1 MSSSSHASTIVN
13 LCDDEAEDAAALAQ
27 VMELGIS
34 RDTAVAAL
42 KLSQG
47 NVERAIEHV
56 FAEPPAADAGGTITG
71 SAMFSSSGNARPEAL
86 RQCRSCETYAAA
98 DSMQILEACNHM
110 LCRQCL
116 RPLQQQQLEQPT
128 HPVCPARSCSRPLAI
143 RDLALLLPPRALET
157 LQSSALANFKQRL
170 AEGFQC
176 KQCST
181 VLQPAGTSS
190 NGKGK
195 RSAAAAAA
203 AAANSTRTVAEL
215 QVKHMLTCRC
225 GRTACCACRESIAAA
240 AAAAPSTHS
249 CTYSNLAVLLQLL
262 TELELLVPDPDSTT
276 SANRR
281 AASSSTAAAAAA
293 AATTSKAP
301 AAKRAKAKAAAPPKP
316 ANTWAWGSPFSYA
329 SGIPASVFT
338 GAIYDDYGKLTTI
351 YHYQCLYLHI
361 QHCGRQMFL
370 IGLRA
375 DL

>member
-1 MSSSSHASTIVN
+1 MSSAIVN
-13 LCDDEAEDAAALAQ
+13 LCDDEAEEAAALAQ

-34 RDTAVAAL
+34 RGTALAAL

-47 NVERAIEHV
+47 NVARAIEHV
-56 FAEPPAADAGGTITG
+56 FAEPPAAAAPGGTSTG
-71 SAMFSSSGNARPEAL
+71 SAMSSFSSQAPPEAL
-86 RQCRSCETYAAA
+86 RQCRSCETYAPA

-110 LCRQCL
+110 LCRQCI
-116 RPLQQQQLEQPT
+116 RPLQQQQLQQPT

-170 AEGFQC
+170 AEGFRC

-181 VLQPAGTSS
+181 VLQP
-190 NGKGK
+190 
-195 RSAAAAAA
+195 SAAAAAA
-203 AAANSTRTVAEL
+203 AAAADSSNARTVAEL

-225 GRTACCACRESIAAA
+225 GRTACCVCRESITAAA
-240 AAAAPSTHS
+240 ATPSTHS

-262 TELELLVPDPDSTT
+262 TELELLVPDPDSTA
-276 SANRR
+276 SASRR
-281 AASSSTAAAAAA
+281 AASSSTAAAAAAA

-301 AAKRAKAKAAAPPKP
+301 AAKRAKAKAAPPKP

-351 YHYQCLYLHI
+351 CPLPVRILE
-361 QHCGRQMFL
+361 L
-370 IGLRA
+370 SAL
-375 DL
+375 